1 MRKVIPK
8 QRFTAIQAE
17 ILYKKFYNY
26 LIGNPVRTVD
36 NLDTVQYTDNDNP
49 LLISDPITFLEEYI
63 TMQVYKYSGI
73 TYSDYK
79 EMTPYE
85 RYIALKYITIKR
97 REEQVV
103 SEIMEKELD
112 EESKKIE
119 EQSTDEIGLYK
130 GFSINSRD
138 I

>member
-1 MRKVIPK
+1 V
-8 QRFTAIQAE
+8 
-17 ILYKKFYNY
+17 
-26 LIGNPVRTVD
+26 
-36 NLDTVQYTDNDNP
+36 
-49 LLISDPITFLEEYI
+49 
-63 TMQVYKYSGI
+63 
-73 TYSDYK
+73 
-79 EMTPYE
+79 TPYE